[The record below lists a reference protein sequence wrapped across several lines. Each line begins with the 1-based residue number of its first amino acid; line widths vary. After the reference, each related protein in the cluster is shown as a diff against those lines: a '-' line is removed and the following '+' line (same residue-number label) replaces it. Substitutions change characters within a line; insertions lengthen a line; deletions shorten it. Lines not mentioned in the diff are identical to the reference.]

1 MNLNRRIEKL
11 ENKLMPGNGVYII
24 DMKEGENTEQA
35 QQRYCVE
42 NGITVEDLG
51 DLVPGSMVIFVNKY
65 FPD

>member
-35 QQRYCVE
+35 QKRYCVE
-42 NGITVEDLG
+42 NGITVEDLDNLG
-51 DLVPGSMVIFVNKY
+51 PNSLVILLNKN
-65 FPD
+65 FAD